1 MQRRYSTLK
10 HLALFGIIGPPIGA
24 LTLLLQDPMP
34 LSSWLGV
41 LVLAYIY
48 GALPALVTGCSA
60 AIARK
65 MSPGLDWRSRTVRF
79 AVPVLVGPVMS
90 VLFSLVTVASEP
102 DVFFA
107 LAGVLAALVCTALAG
122 LMLPLRPNNSF
133 KPNPLRGSA

>member
-10 HLALFGIIGPPIGA
+10 HLALFGIVGPPIGA

-48 GALPALVTGCSA
+48 AGLPALVTGCSS
-60 AIARK
+60 AIARA
-65 MSPGLDWRSRTVRF
+65 MSPGLDWRARTLRF
-79 AVPVLVGPVMS
+79 AVPVLVGPVTS
-90 VLFSLVTVASEP
+90 VLFSLVTIASEP

-107 LAGVLAALVCTALAG
+107 VAGVVAALVCTALAE
-122 LMLPLRPNNSF
+122 LLLPLRPNKSF